1 MLLDKLITDVFDFF
15 ADNYNEKQKKEA
27 GGFPDTSDKPI
38 DHLITEQEKKDPE
51 KLYPITSEVPV
62 INFSSPKNLPLID
75 IIDGTFP
82 SPIQTPFPE
91 NNTNYVRHYR
101 LKNRDSGPTVI
112 MINGL
117 NVDEYTYFDWWCW
130 RFAAWGLDS
139 VLIDIPYHIRR
150 VPKGSYSGQYLI
162 TDDVMWSLLSLK
174 QCFQDIQLLANW
186 LKNQG
191 VESIGTFGVSFG
203 AFMAG
208 LYVCQAENADFAV
221 MGMPPVDV
229 VDTMSKIHLG
239 QQLVERV
246 RPRYPE
252 CFQYEKHDTQYRQ
265 GEDFYRHG
273 HLRPARIARS
283 GQGNSREM
291 GRAPVADGIPH
302 RPHKHFRLQ
311 PSIRQRCKKV
321 RKERDYLS
329 RNLNPQVTLLYT
341 VRSFIEIYQTGR
353 LYTQAF

>member
-239 QQLVERV
+239 QQLVEREARGEKTLISDPDIPNVFNMRNMTPNIDREKIFIAMGIYDRLVSPDLV
-246 RPRYPE
+246 RETAGKWGGLPWLMEYP
-252 CFQYEKHDTQYRQ
+252 T
-265 GEDFYRHG
+265 G
-273 HLRPARIARS
+273 HINTFVFNLRFVKDVR
-283 GQGNSREM
+283 
-291 GRAPVADGIPH
+291 
-302 RPHKHFRLQ
+302 KF
-311 PSIRQRCKKV
+311 V
-321 RKERDYLS
+321 RKE
-329 RNLNPQVTLLYT
+329 
-341 VRSFIEIYQTGR
+341 II
-353 LYTQAF
+353 